1 MINIEDDSSVKSNT
15 QLPFNDVVGGKWW
28 SLDIHAHSPA
38 SFDYGG
44 LEGEKCDAPKPTYEG
59 WIQAYIDAGID
70 GIVVADHNSHEG
82 IDRAR
87 DALKTLQKS
96 DPDLRSFVI
105 FPGVELTLSGGY
117 HALVVFDYTSD
128 ASIIVE
134 ILALCHF
141 TGTRGRS
148 DHVANITVE
157 AAAKAVHD
165 RGGLFIPAH
174 IDQTAGV
181 LSMDERELGSLSA
194 CDHIVAA
201 EVADDDKVKEADK
214 RGWVAVLGSDAHH
227 LTTEG
232 APDPAL
238 AKAPGTHMTMIKAGA
253 LTLEGIRLALA
264 EASESI
270 RRSRWGDPDLNDV
283 KHDHVRAIKVKHKGT
298 VRDYTFGPWMNCL
311 IGGRGVGK
319 STLIELLRL
328 AHGRVDELPAKLTT
342 DLIRF
347 APSAE
352 PSERWWDDQ
361 TEIEVIYIRNG
372 QLLRI
377 SWTGALP
384 TQPSIELWDDA
395 VWVTQSGRI
404 ADRAPIRVFSQ
415 KQIYELAS
423 KPQSFLQLLDDM
435 PEIRKSEWQEQYEQ
449 LQIRFKNERNKLR
462 QLLSESEQADRL
474 RGQLQEVQ
482 ARLRHLEVLRSS
494 TEYATLTKLESKI
507 RSTTS
512 SGLAVTEVET
522 VVARQADTLR
532 ALAAD
537 VDTSTEYS
545 AYVASFARA
554 ASLLDQA
561 RAVLTEA
568 QQAWTSSGVEETW
581 KAEIERLGEWVNE
594 QGGAS
599 ETSVAQTSTDR
610 ELETELKAKLQE
622 FENADARRSAQQS
635 IISEVLHEID
645 EKRTE
650 LFTRRRECTT
660 HLNQTQG
667 TRTKL
672 EVFLQGSIADLGDEL
687 RTLLRTPDSFESAF
701 APEGIPALIGTIP
714 PQSPQ
719 FAQKISDFKSKLIDL
734 VKQGS
739 ESEIAASMKINA
751 RFYSRLA
758 SIDAFDLIT
767 DIMLWYPD
775 DLIRV
780 MYQEDGGANFVPVD
794 RGSPG
799 QRTAALLAV
808 ILQMGNEPLLLDQPE
823 DDLENKLIRYLA
835 VETLKRIKQ
844 SRQLIVSTHNAN
856 VVVTSGAENI
866 LVLEYGEALPGIEAF
881 GTLQESVV
889 RDNVREILEGGEDA
903 IRTRYRRLVDGAN

>member
-1 MINIEDDSSVKSNT
+1 MKNTEDESPAKTST
-15 QLPFNDVVGGKWW
+15 QVPVDGVVGAKWW

-44 LEGEKCDAPKPTYEG
+44 MEGEESTGPQPSYEE
-59 WIQAYIDAGID
+59 WIQAYIDAGVD

-82 IDRAR
+82 IDPAR
-87 DALKTLQKS
+87 KALKSLQKAA
-96 DPDLRSFVI
+96 PDLRPFAI

-117 HALVVFDYTSD
+117 HALAVFDN
-128 ASIIVE
+128 ASEASVIVE
-134 ILALCHF
+134 ILALCFF

-174 IDQTAGV
+174 IDQPAGV

-227 LTTEG
+227 LTTES
-232 APDPAL
+232 APDPAF
-238 AKAPGTHMTMIKAGA
+238 AKAPGTHMTMVKAGA

-264 EASESI
+264 EASESV

-283 KHDHVRAIKVKHKGT
+283 KHDHVKAIKVKHKGT
-298 VRDYTFGPWMNCL
+298 VRDYAFGPWMNCL

-319 STLIELLRL
+319 STLVELLRL
-328 AHGRVDELPAKLTT
+328 AHGRVDELPAKLTAE
-342 DLIRF
+342 LMRF

-361 TEIEVIYIRNG
+361 TEIEVTYTRDG

-377 SWTGALP
+377 SWIGALP
-384 TQPSIELWDDA
+384 TQPSIELWDDSA
-395 VWVTQSGRI
+395 WVAQSGRI
-404 ADRAPIRVFSQ
+404 ADRAPVRVFSQ

-423 KPQSFLQLLDDM
+423 RPQSFLQVLDDM

-449 LQIRFKNERNKLR
+449 LRIRFKNERNKLR
-462 QLLSESEQADRL
+462 QLLSESDQADRL
-474 RGQLQEVQ
+474 KGQLQEVQ
-482 ARLRHLEVLRSS
+482 ARLRHLEALRTSA
-494 TEYATLTKLESKI
+494 EYATLTKLESKI

-512 SGLAVTEVET
+512 SKLAVTEVET
-522 VVARQADTLR
+522 VVAKQADTLR
-532 ALAAD
+532 ALTFD

-561 RAVLTEA
+561 KTVLTEA
-568 QQAWTSSGVEETW
+568 QQAWTSAGMEETW
-581 KAEIERLGEWVNE
+581 KAEVERLGEWVNE

-610 ELETELKAKLQE
+610 ELETELKAELQK

-635 IISEVLHEID
+635 IISEVLRDID
-645 EKRTE
+645 EKRKE

-687 RTLLRTPDSFESAF
+687 RTLLRIPDSFESAF
-701 APEGIPALIGTIP
+701 APEGIPALIGTKP
-714 PQSPQ
+714 PQSPHFPQ
-719 FAQKISDFKSKLIDL
+719 ELSDFKSKLIDL
-734 VKQGS
+734 VNQGA
-739 ESEIAASMKINA
+739 ESEIATSMKVNA
-751 RFYSRLA
+751 RFYSRLT

-767 DIMLWYPD
+767 DIMLWYPE

-844 SRQLIVSTHNAN
+844 GRQLIVSTHNAN

-866 LVLEYGEALPGIEAF
+866 LVLEYGEALPGIEAS
-881 GTLQESVV
+881 GTLEQSVV

-903 IRTRYRRLVDGAN
+903 IRTRYRRLVDVAN